1 MLVVAAV
8 IRAAASDCRAIS
20 IMSTRPQMSSGLLV
34 LWSVWMTLLG
44 CVVFVLPRTRWR
56 DWDGWLLA
64 VLAMMMVIIIV
75 AGLRV
80 L

>member
-1 MLVVAAV
+1 
-8 IRAAASDCRAIS
+8 
-20 IMSTRPQMSSGLLV
+20 MSSGLLV

-56 DWDGWLLA
+56 DWDGWLLT
-64 VLAMMMVIIIV
+64 VLAVMMVIIIV
-75 AGLRV
+75 AGLRI

>member
-1 MLVVAAV
+1 
-8 IRAAASDCRAIS
+8 
-20 IMSTRPQMSSGLLV
+20 MSSGLLV

-56 DWDGWLLA
+56 DWDRWLLA
-64 VLAMMMVIIIV
+64 VLAVMMVIIIV